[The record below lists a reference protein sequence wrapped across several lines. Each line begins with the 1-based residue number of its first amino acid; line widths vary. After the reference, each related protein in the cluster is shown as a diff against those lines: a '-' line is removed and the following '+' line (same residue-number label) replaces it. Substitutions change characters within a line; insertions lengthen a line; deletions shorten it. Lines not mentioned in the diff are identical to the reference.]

1 MEVLQCD
8 VCPAQ
13 FIKAKALKNHKQRTH
28 DIGLPEVLACDRFI
42 IVAFSRFFTLTFERR
57 LNLRMYFQLGIPEF
71 KIINE
76 YFWLC
81 SKKFDYYLST
91 FNIF

>member
-42 IVAFSRFFTLTFERR
+42 VVAFSRFFTLPFERR
-57 LNLRMYFQLGIPEF
+57 LI
-71 KIINE
+71 
-76 YFWLC
+76 
-81 SKKFDYYLST
+81 
-91 FNIF
+91 

>member
-28 DIGLPEVLACDRFI
+28 DIGLPEVLACDRLIF
-42 IVAFSRFFTLTFERR
+42 VAFSHFVYT
-57 LNLRMYFQLGIPEF
+57 IF
-71 KIINE
+71 KGG
-76 YFWLC
+76 
-81 SKKFDYYLST
+81 
-91 FNIF
+91 

>member
-42 IVAFSRFFTLTFERR
+42 IVAFSRFFLHYFESRCT
-57 LNLRMYFQLGIPEF
+57 YFQFAIPIF

-76 YFWLC
+76 
-81 SKKFDYYLST
+81 
-91 FNIF
+91 I